1 MIFISELEEEMA
13 RGLVGDIRI
22 GQGRIWMLAYA
33 NDVVLLARKEKT
45 LEKIKLERYLEKK
58 RLSSNVEK

>member
-13 RGLVGDIRI
+13 KGLVGGIRI

-45 LEKIKLERYLEKK
+45 LEKIKLEKYLEKK